1 MFIHSKR
8 PDEPN
13 SESAEGKVSG
23 YGGYSARH
31 EYEQSRK
38 RKKPYLAVLQILLLV
53 VLLVFSALGVISL
66 IRGDFVP
73 AVNGSDSAGT
83 IKVPTQSQLSDAP
96 RDMDEVLGEL
106 ELSLITVEVRS
117 SEGDARYGSGFF
129 VSDDGYAV
137 CSSFLVFGEEVD
149 IIATTADGMT
159 VPAELKGM
167 DESLGIALIRLPQE
181 YQYTPIAA
189 ENSFFVERGKKLYAV
204 SAHKPKVFYGTVA
217 EGVVGSVGPA
227 VNVGKEDVYA
237 NVIYLDIA
245 MNKTLQ
251 GAAVVDDTGA
261 AVGFLTGALPQL
273 HGTLAPMIPIN
284 VVYTV
289 INDFLVQG

>member
-1 MFIHSKR
+1 MQIHLKR
-8 PDEPN
+8 PDEPGQEH
-13 SESAEGKVSG
+13 SEGKISG

-31 EYEQSRK
+31 EYEQSRN
-38 RKKPYLAVLQILLLV
+38 RKKPYLAVLQGLLLA
-53 VLLVFSALGVISL
+53 VLLLFSALGVLAL

-73 AVNGSDSAGT
+73 AINGGDSTGT
-83 IKVPTQSQLSDAP
+83 IKVPTQAELSDTP
-96 RDMDEVLGEL
+96 RDMDAVLSEV
-106 ELSLITVEVRS
+106 ELSLVTIEVRDA
-117 SEGDARYGSGFF
+117 EGISNYGTGFM

-137 CSSFLVFGEEVD
+137 CSSFLVMGENLD
-149 IIATTADGMT
+149 IVVYTADGVT
-159 VPAELKGM
+159 ATAELKGM
-167 DESLGIALIRLPQE
+167 DENLGIALIRLPQE
-181 YQYTPIAA
+181 YQYTPISA

-204 SAHKPKVFYGTVA
+204 AAHKPKVFYGTFA

-237 NVIYLDIA
+237 NVIYLDIE
-245 MNKTLQ
+245 MNKTLV
-251 GAAVVDDTGA
+251 GSAVVDENGA
-261 AVGFLTGALPQL
+261 AVGFMTGALPLL